1 MTYLDQIRQFQ
12 PSDER
17 EAQDQAILI
26 AFIEQH
32 RETVLLRQNSIA
44 HITSSG
50 LILNE
55 DKNKV
60 LLIHHNIRNVWAWTG
75 GHADG
80 ESDLLNVALKE
91 ASEETGVSAIR
102 AFSDDIASVDIL
114 PVYPHFRRDSYVNG
128 HLHLSVAYLLVC
140 KETEALCHNPSE
152 ASAAAWFPI
161 DYFTDSHFDETDVYL
176 YNKLIRRAL
185 SR

>member
-1 MTYLDQIRQFQ
+1 MTYIDEIRQFQ

-17 EAQDQAILI
+17 EAQDQSILF

-80 ESDLLNVALKE
+80 EPDLLAVAIREAKE
-91 ASEETGVSAIR
+91 ESGVTAIR
-102 AFSDDIASVDIL
+102 ALSERIASVDIL
-114 PVYPHFRRDSYVNG
+114 PVYPHFRRGSYVNG

-140 KETEALCHNPSE
+140 DETASLSHNPAE

-185 SR
+185 S